1 MISMK
6 TSVLLAAVLALA
18 LIPAA
23 GAEEAHAAK
32 KDPAGFDRLK
42 ALAGEWEGKTSDG
55 KPVKITYKV
64 ASSGSA
70 VVETLDAPGDM
81 NMVTVYHAD
90 GDGIL
95 MTHYCAVNNQPRMRA
110 RAASTSPK
118 ELAFAYVDAANLSG
132 PDEGHMSALTLT
144 FEDANHLAQ
153 AWTWT
158 GPGGGRPE
166 VFKFQRR
173 K

>member
-1 MISMK
+1 MK
-6 TSVLLAAVLALA
+6 ASVLLAAALVLA

-23 GAEEAHAAK
+23 GAGEARPAK
-32 KDPAGFDRLK
+32 KEPAGFDRLK
-42 ALAGEWEGKTSDG
+42 ALAGEWEGKTTDG
-55 KPVKITYKV
+55 KPVKVTYKV

-90 GDGIL
+90 GESIL
-95 MTHYCAVNNQPRMRA
+95 MTHYCAANNQPRMRA
-110 RAASTSPK
+110 KAAAASPK

-144 FEDANHLAQ
+144 FEDADHLAE

-158 GPGGGRPE
+158 GPGGGKPE